1 MKIDCIMTQI
11 FSHFREGL
19 LKIAK
24 FWIYAKTHCSYE
36 PAPCICP
43 SFRTQLW
50 WHCSKNITL
59 TITMDKLNPTFTI
72 SLSGLQILTRAD
84 TTGFPSPLHCISSDS
99 PEVPWTSQVPYH
111 LAAWS
116 FVQVIWHYLAL
127 KEEEWQASNFYLH
140 STRKSN
146 VVAGVFVLDKVAT

>member
-72 SLSGLQILTRAD
+72 RSTNPNKGGHNRLSQPITLYLIWLPRSALNLPSSLPPCSLVICSSNLTLLGTKRRRMTSLQFLFAQHKKIQRGRWCIC
-84 TTGFPSPLHCISSDS
+84 TG
-99 PEVPWTSQVPYH
+99 
-111 LAAWS
+111 
-116 FVQVIWHYLAL
+116 
-127 KEEEWQASNFYLH
+127 
-140 STRKSN
+140 
-146 VVAGVFVLDKVAT
+146 